1 MSSWSRR
8 SATSSGFFIA
18 TRTVPKT
25 DRKFVVIDLAMANK
39 RILYVGGLAEEVNE
53 KILHSAFVVFGDVLD
68 VNIPIDYASNAH
80 RGFG

>member
-1 MSSWSRR
+1 M
-8 SATSSGFFIA
+8 
-18 TRTVPKT
+18 
-25 DRKFVVIDLAMANK
+25 IDLEMANK